1 MIALTQLWLPILLS
15 AVFVFVASS
24 VVHMV
29 LQWHKSDYLGFSNEE
44 DVRAA
49 LGKSMSAP
57 GIYLVPYC
65 NDMKQMASP
74 EMQARFREGPVA
86 KVILRGGMVPAMGKQ
101 LGQWFVF
108 CLVVSLFCAGIGS
121 HGLPAGALAKN
132 VFCMIGLAAL
142 MGYGFYT
149 IPHGIWWGQPWRAVL
164 KDLADGV
171 IYALVTAA
179 TFAWLWPK

>member
-1 MIALTQLWLPILLS
+1 MITLFQLWLPIVLA

-29 LQWHKSDYLGFSNEE
+29 LQWHKSDYHGFANEE
-44 DVRAA
+44 EVRAA

-65 NDMKQMASP
+65 SDMKQMSSP
-74 EMQARFREGPVA
+74 EMQAKYREGPIA

-101 LGQWFVF
+101 LAQWFVF
-108 CLVVSLFCAGIGS
+108 CLVVSLFCAGIAS
-121 HGLPAGALAKN
+121 HALAAGALAKSI
-132 VFCMIGLAAL
+132 FCTIGLAAL